1 MPLSRDR
8 MLDLSWRRDPSAE
21 GRFLLGVVTTGIYC
35 RPTCAAKRPKPE
47 NARFFATAAAARAA
61 GLRACRRCRPD
72 DLAAGRDADL
82 ERVADL
88 LAAVRRDPA
97 AFPDVAALAAAA
109 GWSASRLHELFRR
122 HLHTSP
128 ADLLRRQRVAA
139 AIARLLAGD
148 ERVLDI
154 GFAVGFD
161 SASAFHAAFR
171 RVARLAPGEMRGVP
185 RRHGFRLALP
195 ADFRADLTWAFLGR
209 DPESPT
215 ERVAPGRLARALDLA
230 EGPAVLEVELTD
242 GAADRRIA
250 DCRVADCRVA
260 APAALSHASW
270 QEAHRAA
277 LALLGLHDDPR
288 PFERRLVR
296 EGNGLARLLDGRR
309 GLRVPQST
317 TPFEGLTWA
326 ILGQQVNLA
335 FAYRLRQR
343 VIELAGR
350 PAGGGLVAHPT
361 AAAVAALD
369 PADLVR
375 RQLSRRKA
383 EYLVDAARAIAAG
396 DLPLDELAR
405 GPAPALEK
413 ALLARRGIGP
423 WTARYVMLRACG
435 LADCVPVGDAG
446 LAAALERFFALPARP
461 GPEETEALMLP
472 FAPHRSF
479 ATNHLWTSLG
489 GPA

>member
-1 MPLSRDR
+1 MTLSRER
-8 MLDLSWRRDPSAE
+8 MFELSWSRDASAD
-21 GRFLLGVVTTGIYC
+21 GRFLLGVTTTGIYC
-35 RPTCAAKRPKPE
+35 LPSCAARRPRPE

-61 GLRACRRCRPD
+61 GLRACKRCRPD
-72 DLAAGRDADL
+72 DFAAGRDPDL

-88 LAAVRRDPA
+88 LAAMRRDPA

-109 GWSASRLHELFRR
+109 GLGASRLHELFRL
-122 HLHTSP
+122 HLHAGP
-128 ADLLRRQRVAA
+128 ADVLRRQRVAA
-139 AIARLLAGD
+139 AIARLLGGD
-148 ERVLDI
+148 EHTGERVLDV

-171 RVARLAPGEMRGVP
+171 RVARLAPGEVRDMP
-185 RRHGFRLALP
+185 RRRGFRLALP

-230 EGPAVLEVELTD
+230 EGPAVLEVELAG
-242 GAADRRIA
+242 GAAH
-250 DCRVADCRVA
+250 CRVVA
-260 APAALSHASW
+260 PGALSPASW
-270 QEAHRAA
+270 QAAHRTA

-288 PFERRLVR
+288 PFERRLAR

-309 GLRVPQST
+309 GLRVPQAPS
-317 TPFEGLTWA
+317 PFEGLTWA

-361 AAAVAALD
+361 AEAVAALD
-369 PADLVR
+369 AADLVR

-383 EYLVDAARAIAAG
+383 EYLLDAAHAVAAG

-405 GPAPALEK
+405 GPAPALER

-446 LAAALERFFALPARP
+446 LTAALERFYALPGRP
-461 GPEETEALMLP
+461 GREETEALMLP

>member
-1 MPLSRDR
+1 MALSRER
-8 MLDLSWRRDPSAE
+8 MLELSWGRDASAD
-21 GRFLLGVVTTGIYC
+21 GRFLLGVTTTGIYC
-35 RPTCAAKRPKPE
+35 LPSCAARRPRPE

-61 GLRACRRCRPD
+61 GLRACKRCRPD
-72 DLAAGRDADL
+72 DFAAGRDPDL

-109 GWSASRLHELFRR
+109 GWGASRLHELFRR

-139 AIARLLAGD
+139 AVGRLLAGD
-148 ERVLDI
+148 ERVLDV

-161 SASAFHAAFR
+161 SASAFHDAFR
-171 RVARLAPGEMRGVP
+171 RVARTSPGEVREAP
-185 RRHGFRLALP
+185 RRRGFRLALP

-230 EGPAVLEVELTD
+230 EGPAVLEVELRE
-242 GAADRRIA
+242 GA
-250 DCRVADCRVA
+250 ADCRVA
-260 APAALSHASW
+260 APAALSAASW
-270 QEAHRAA
+270 QAAHRTA

-288 PFERRLVR
+288 PFERRLAR

-350 PAGGGLVAHPT
+350 PAGGGLIAHPT

-383 EYLVDAARAIAAG
+383 EYLLDAARAIAAG

-405 GPAPALEK
+405 GPAPALER
-413 ALLARRGIGP
+413 ALLARRGVGP

-461 GPEETEALMLP
+461 GPEDTEALMLP

>member
-8 MLDLSWRRDPSAE
+8 MLDLAWRRDPAAD
-21 GRFLLGVVTTGIYC
+21 GRFLLGVTTTGIYC
-35 RPTCAAKRPKPE
+35 RPTCAAKRPRPE
-47 NARFFATAAAARAA
+47 NVRFFVTAAAARAA
-61 GLRACRRCRPD
+61 GLRACRRCHPD
-72 DLAAGRDADL
+72 EPAAAADRDLARAAG
-82 ERVADL
+82 L

-109 GWSASRLHELFRR
+109 GTGTSRLHELFREAF
-122 HLHTSP
+122 HGAP
-128 ADLLRRQRVAA
+128 AEVLRRERVAA
-139 AIARLLAGD
+139 AVGRLLAGD
-148 ERVLDI
+148 ERVLDV
-154 GFAVGFD
+154 GFAVGFE
-161 SASAFHAAFR
+161 STSAFHAAFR
-171 RVARLAPGEMRGVP
+171 RVARLTPGEVREMP
-185 RRHGFRLALP
+185 RRRAFRLALP

-215 ERVAPGRLARALDLA
+215 ERATAGRLARALDTA
-230 EGPAVLEVELTD
+230 EGPAVLAIELAD
-242 GAADRRIA
+242 GAAL
-250 DCRVADCRVA
+250 CRVE
-260 APAALSHASW
+260 APRALSPASW
-270 QEAHRAA
+270 QAVHRTA
-277 LALLGLHDDPR
+277 LGLLGLHDDPR
-288 PFERRLVR
+288 PFERRLLR
-296 EGNGLARLLDGRR
+296 DGDGLGRLLAGRR
-309 GLRVPQST
+309 GLRVPQAAS
-317 TPFEGLTWA
+317 PWEGLTWA

-343 VIELAGR
+343 LVALAGR
-350 PAGGGLVAHPT
+350 PAGGGLVAHPSP
-361 AAAVAALD
+361 AAVAALD

-383 EYLVDAARAIAAG
+383 EYLVAAARAVAAG

-405 GPAPALEK
+405 GPAPALER
-413 ALLARRGIGP
+413 ALLAQRGIGP

-446 LAAALERFFALPARP
+446 LTAALERFFTLPARP
-461 GPEETEALMLP
+461 GPAETERLMRP

>member
-8 MLDLSWRRDPSAE
+8 MLDLAWRRDPSAE
-21 GRFLLGVVTTGIYC
+21 GRFLLGVTSTGIYC
-35 RPTCAAKRPKPE
+35 RPTCAAKRPRPE
-47 NARFFATAAAARAA
+47 NARFFATTAAARAA

-72 DLAAGRDADL
+72 DYAAGRDPDL

-128 ADLLRRQRVAA
+128 AGLLRRQRVAA
-139 AIARLLAGD
+139 AIARLLGGE
-148 ERVLDI
+148 ERVLDV
-154 GFAVGFD
+154 GFDVGFD

-171 RVARLAPGEMRGVP
+171 RVARLAPGEVREMP
-185 RRHGFRLALP
+185 RRRGFRLALP
-195 ADFRADLTWAFLGR
+195 ADFRADLTWGFLGR

-230 EGPAVLEVELTD
+230 EGPAVLEVELAD
-242 GAADRRIA
+242 GAADCRIA
-250 DCRVADCRVA
+250 
-260 APAALSHASW
+260 APGPLSPASW
-270 QEAHRAA
+270 QAAHRTA

-288 PFERRLVR
+288 AFERRLAR
-296 EGNGLARLLDGRR
+296 EVNGLARLLDGRR
-309 GLRVPQST
+309 GLRVPQSA

-369 PADLVR
+369 SADLVR

-383 EYLVDAARAIAAG
+383 EYLLDAARAIAAG

-405 GPAPALEK
+405 GPAPALER

-446 LAAALERFFALPARP
+446 LAAALERFFALPDRP

>member
-1 MPLSRDR
+1 MPPMALTRERMFELSWSRDR
-8 MLDLSWRRDPSAE
+8 SAD
-21 GRFLLGVVTTGIYC
+21 GRFLLGVTSTGIYC
-35 RPTCAAKRPKPE
+35 LPSCAAKRPKPE
-47 NARFFATAAAARAA
+47 NVRFFADAAAARAA
-61 GLRACRRCRPD
+61 GLRACKRCRPD
-72 DLAAGRDADL
+72 AFAAGRDPEIETAADL
-82 ERVADL
+82 A
-88 LAAVRRDPA
+88 AAVRRDPA

-109 GWSASRLHELFRR
+109 GLGTSRLHELFRR
-122 HLHTSP
+122 AFHCAP
-128 ADLLRRQRVAA
+128 AELLRRERVGA
-139 AIARLLAGD
+139 AIGHLLAGR
-148 ERVLDI
+148 ERVLDV

-161 SASAFHAAFR
+161 STSAFHAAFR
-171 RVARLAPGEMRGVP
+171 RVARLTPGEVREMP
-185 RRHGFRLALP
+185 ARRAFRLALP

-230 EGPAVLEVELTD
+230 EGPAVLAVEL
-242 GAADRRIA
+242 AAGEAR
-250 DCRVADCRVA
+250 CRVE
-260 APAALSHASW
+260 APGPLAPESW
-270 QEAHRAA
+270 QAVHRTA
-277 LALLGLHDDPR
+277 LGLLGLHDDPR

-296 EGNGLARLLDGRR
+296 AGDGLGRLLDGRR
-309 GLRVPQST
+309 GLRVPQAAS
-317 TPFEGLTWA
+317 PWEGLTWA

-343 VIELAGR
+343 TIGLAGR
-350 PAGGGLVAHPT
+350 PAAGGLLAHPSP
-361 AAAVAALD
+361 ASVAALD

-383 EYLVDAARAIAAG
+383 EYLVEAARAVAAG

-423 WTARYVMLRACG
+423 WTSRYVMLRACG
-435 LADCVPVGDAG
+435 LADCVPVGDSG
-446 LAAALERFFALPARP
+446 LAAALERFHRLPARP
-461 GPEETEALMLP
+461 GPDETEELMLP

>member
-1 MPLSRDR
+1 MALSRER
-8 MLDLSWRRDPSAE
+8 MFELSWSRDASAD
-21 GRFLLGVVTTGIYC
+21 GRFLLGVTTTGIYC
-35 RPTCAAKRPKPE
+35 LPSCAARRPRPE

-61 GLRACRRCRPD
+61 GLRACKRCRPD
-72 DLAAGRDADL
+72 AFAAGRDPDL
-82 ERVADL
+82 ERVTDL
-88 LAAVRRDPA
+88 VAAVRRDPA
-97 AFPDVAALAAAA
+97 GFPDVAALAGAA
-109 GWSASRLHELFRR
+109 GVGHSRLHELFRH
-122 HLHTSP
+122 HLHASP
-128 ADLLRRQRVAA
+128 ADHLRRQRVAA
-139 AIARLLAGD
+139 AVARLLEGD
-148 ERVLDI
+148 ERVLDV

-161 SASAFHAAFR
+161 SASAFHAALR
-171 RVARLAPGEMRGVP
+171 RVARLAPGEVRDVP
-185 RRHGFRLALP
+185 RRRGFRLALP

-215 ERVAPGRLARALDLA
+215 ERVAPRRLARALDLP
-230 EGPAVLEVELTD
+230 EGPAVLEVELA
-242 GAADRRIA
+242 GGG
-250 DCRVADCRVA
+250 ADCRVA
-260 APAALSHASW
+260 APGALSPASW
-270 QEAHRAA
+270 QAAHRAA

-288 PFERRLVR
+288 PFERRLMR
-296 EGNGLARLLDGRR
+296 NGDGLARLLDGRR

-317 TPFEGLTWA
+317 SPFEGLTWA

-350 PAGGGLVAHPT
+350 PTGGGLVAHPS
-361 AAAVAALD
+361 AEAVAALD

-405 GPAPALEK
+405 GPAPALER
-413 ALLARRGIGP
+413 ALVARRGIGP

-472 FAPHRSF
+472 FAPYRSF

>member
-1 MPLSRDR
+1 MALSRER
-8 MLDLSWRRDPSAE
+8 MLELSWGRDASAD
-21 GRFLLGVVTTGIYC
+21 GRFLLGVTTTGIYC
-35 RPTCAAKRPKPE
+35 LPSCAARRPRPE

-61 GLRACRRCRPD
+61 GLRACKRCRPD
-72 DLAAGRDADL
+72 DFAAGRDPDL

-109 GWSASRLHELFRR
+109 GWGASRLHELFRR
-122 HLHTSP
+122 HLHSSP
-128 ADLLRRQRVAA
+128 ADFLRRQRVAA
-139 AIARLLAGD
+139 AVGRLLAGD
-148 ERVLDI
+148 ERVLDV

-161 SASAFHAAFR
+161 SASAFHDAFR
-171 RVARLAPGEMRGVP
+171 RVARTSPGEVREAP
-185 RRHGFRLALP
+185 RRRGFRLALP

-242 GAADRRIA
+242 GAAD
-250 DCRVADCRVA
+250 CRVA
-260 APAALSHASW
+260 APAALSPASW
-270 QEAHRAA
+270 QAAHRAA

-288 PFERRLVR
+288 PFERRLAR

-350 PAGGGLVAHPT
+350 PAGGGLIAHPT

-383 EYLVDAARAIAAG
+383 EYLLDAARAIAAG

-405 GPAPALEK
+405 GPAPALER
-413 ALLARRGIGP
+413 ALLARRGVGP